1 MNLELARK
9 NLSSENP
16 DLVAQS
22 LRLFSVYG
30 KLGDLQFIMTLFK
43 HPSPDV
49 KKAAV
54 ETATQIIRE
63 NLISHFNEL
72 DLGVR
77 QKLGILLQSLDP
89 QVIDELSKDL
99 FCETEDRR
107 LRAVQILGLLH
118 RNPRIKVILA
128 RLVQDKNVKVRATA
142 VNLLGKVIGQNDHDV
157 ILWLLNDA
165 DKRVRANT
173 IEALESTGNKRLVP
187 ILLRFR
193 KDQNNRIRGN
203 VIKALYTLGFVDVE
217 HDILDMLNNDSELMK
232 ASALWVISQIKLKK
246 KSLED
251 ASGSYLLAENEMVR
265 TNAMKALLSLDT
277 PRAKGYLKYL
287 EMPQNMFQPG
297 EPSAV

>member
-9 NLSSENP
+9 NLSSLNP
-16 DLVAQS
+16 NLVSHS
-22 LRLFSVYG
+22 LRLFAAYG
-30 KLGDLQFIMTLFK
+30 KLSDLQSIMTLFK
-43 HPSPDV
+43 HPNPAV

-54 ETATQIIRE
+54 ETTTQIIRE

-72 DLGVR
+72 ELGVR

-89 QVIDELSKDL
+89 MVIDELSKDL

-118 RNPRIKVILA
+118 RNPRVREVLA

-157 ILWLLNDA
+157 ILWLLNDT

-193 KDQNNRIRGN
+193 KDPNNRIRGN
-203 VIKALYTLGFVDVE
+203 VIKALFSLGFVDIE
-217 HDILDMLNNDSELMK
+217 DDLLEMINDSSVFMK

-246 KSLED
+246 RCLED
-251 ASGSYLLAENEMVR
+251 AAGFCLLSENEMVR
-265 TNAMKALLSLDT
+265 SNALKALTTLDT
-277 PRAKGYLKYL
+277 PRARGYMKYL
-287 EMPQNMFQPG
+287 EIPTGLFQYQA
-297 EPSAV
+297 ENSQ